1 MAKKLYASFIGIN
14 AYQSNKLYAC
24 IHDVL
29 NLDRFLRKFCAQQP
43 IDTIEY
49 HPAYWLAPHDKGFD
63 QNDLN
68 THQEQFPDFEP
79 DALPLPTYANI
90 KGQINGPF
98 AHLKQAQAGD
108 ICLLFYSGHG
118 SSIEAPQEF
127 WGDKS
132 NRRNETMVCVDS
144 RTNPEARDLIDKEMA
159 YLIWDALHDP
169 EDKAK
174 FKDVHCL
181 VIMDCCHS
189 GSNFRDDEIDPRK
202 IRFRHETASKSQVRY
217 DQYLGK
223 EEGFFELNHEG
234 RAEFAIAPYV
244 HLAAAR
250 DDEKAQETFDGGLF
264 TSCLMRQLQAGGTSR
279 TYRDLMS
286 NLAIEVRNRSDKQNP
301 VAFAFAEKD
310 LDQQFLSREITP
322 YRATYPVNFINGEWI
337 LSAGKIDGLVASGA
351 SGDTLVQ
358 IPGVE
363 ELVKV
368 VVVRND
374 QSVLDGA
381 PLMSLNQNEG
391 YEAVLKRL
399 ANSPLRVGLSAGLR
413 QASKECA
420 ELQAAYEIEPPLFYT
435 IDFLAEEEVDDYVIR
450 LTIEGEYVL
459 TKNNSSIPLF
469 KRSNNPF
476 VFLRYVDSVGKW
488 VGASVL
494 KNESAQFSAADFLF
508 TLEKI
513 EGEAFGTNPDAV
525 PGEKIGV
532 HGSLPEELVCR
543 YKNGRQ
549 PAFRLSIAINPTSNL
564 TECYLGVL
572 YLRSLFGIKIDF
584 IDLDQN
590 KLVKDKESLFLKLKT
605 KDNRLYKTIPF
616 VINKAY
622 EKFNINEI
630 TAYLKIFVAVD
641 PQSLALQRFQQADL
655 PLDENIPNY
664 RGDKSG
670 DDGELGFEGDSLGEQ
685 RDWTVFTMKIRVVGP
700 NKEQQVQQG
709 TTDFTAFTLKAPEG
723 FQAIAYALT
732 GDDQQHKLKKINRL
746 KGVDRATDA
755 MVDLVTPP
763 ERLFCDVLTSRNPF
777 PAGLSSA
784 SDNGVQILE
793 LRPTQGSDNFPR
805 LQEGQKLTIVPKG
818 QSVRQRS
825 MDDADEAL
833 LETTLPYGYDEKSG
847 LFYPLGY
854 GDEQGNIYIEKLPPP
869 SDGLIEGDKPLTKG
883 IGQSIKLYFKKVFTR
898 KPVEVLRLHWQDV
911 EGNWQSEANAS
922 EIQFK
927 LKDQINAKIVLAIH
941 GITGDTNWMLAGLQE
956 LHTQGSRMDFIL
968 TYDYE
973 SLATPIENTAKK
985 LFQRLT
991 EAGFGEANSPKL
1003 TIVAHSMGGLIT
1015 RHMLEIDQKGEDF
1028 IQHLIM
1034 MGTPNDGSEVAGLRE
1049 QVFGLITDALN
1060 VGGVMKLAISGLS
1073 YVLSQFGA
1081 NATETLAQ
1089 LTPGSPVLKALK
1101 RTEKMPTQVRYSL
1114 IAGNIS
1120 KITEAE
1126 AAGNPFLERLVDQ
1139 IKGKAVYPVLS
1150 KFVFNDNQHDMAV
1163 TIDSMVAVPG
1173 FERGKRIEVCC
1184 DHVGYFDAEEC
1195 LKQLKDLLSEF

>member
-43 IDTIEY
+43 KDQFEY
-49 HPAYWLAPHDKGFD
+49 HPAYWLAPHDQGFD
-63 QNDLN
+63 QKDLN
-68 THQEQFPDFEP
+68 THQEQFPDFDP
-79 DALPLPTYANI
+79 KALPLPTYTNI
-90 KGQINGPF
+90 KDQINGPF
-98 AHLKQAQAGD
+98 AHIKQAQAGD

-189 GSNFRDDEIDPRK
+189 GSNFRDDQIDPRK
-202 IRFRHETASKSQVRY
+202 IRFRHETASKNHVPY
-217 DQYLGK
+217 DQYLGQQ
-223 EEGFFELNHEG
+223 EGFFELTAG
-234 RAEFAIAPYV
+234 RASFPIAPYV

-250 DDEKAQETFDGGLF
+250 DDEKAQEADGGGLF
-264 TSCLMRQLQAGGTSR
+264 TSCLMRQLQAGGSSR

-286 NLAIEVRNRSDKQNP
+286 NLAIEVRNRADKQNP
-301 VAFAFAEKD
+301 VAFAFAEND

-337 LSAGKIDGLVASGA
+337 LSAGKIDGLVQSGA

-368 VVVRND
+368 GDVRND
-374 QSVLDGA
+374 QSALKDAQLINLDQ
-381 PLMSLNQNEG
+381 SKG
-391 YEAVLKRL
+391 YEAVLKQL
-399 ANSPLRVGLSAGLR
+399 ANPPLRIGLSEGLR
-413 QASKECA
+413 NAEAALSALKVANDKE
-420 ELQAAYEIEPPLFYT
+420 PTLFYA
-435 IDFLAEEEVDDYVIR
+435 IDFSEASDTHDYLIR
-450 LTIEGEYVL
+450 LTLDDEYVL
-459 TKNNSSIPLF
+459 TKNNSLIPLF
-469 KRSNNPF
+469 KRSKDAS

-488 VGASVL
+488 VGASEL
-494 KNESAQFSAADFLF
+494 KNQDTHFKPDDFLF
-508 TLEKI
+508 TVEKI
-513 EGEAFGTNPDAV
+513 EGEAFGANPDAV
-525 PGEKIGV
+525 PGEKVGV

-564 TECYLGVL
+564 TECYVGVL

-590 KLVKDKESLFLKLKT
+590 KLVKDKEPLFLKLKA

-700 NKEQQVQQG
+700 NKEQQIQQG
-709 TTDFTAFTLKAPEG
+709 EADFTAFTLKAPEG
-723 FQAIAYALT
+723 FQAMAYAAT
-732 GDDQQHKLKKINRL
+732 GDDQQHKLKKNNRT
-746 KGVDRATDA
+746 KGMDPATDA
-755 MVDLVTPP
+755 MVGLVTPP
-763 ERLFCDVLTSRNPF
+763 EHLFSTVLTSRNPF

-784 SDNGVQILE
+784 SDNGVQVIE
-793 LRPTQGSDNFPR
+793 LRPTQGSDNFPS
-805 LQEGQKLTIVPKG
+805 LQEGQKLTIVPRE

-825 MDDADEAL
+825 MDKADEAL
-833 LETTLPYGYDEKSG
+833 LETTLPYGYDEASG

-854 GDEQGNIYIEKLPPP
+854 GDEKGHIHIEKLPPP
-869 SDGLIEGDKPLTKG
+869 SDGLIQGDEPLTRG

-898 KPVEVLRLHWQDV
+898 KPSEALCLHWPDEQ
-911 EGNWQSEANAS
+911 GQWQKATAAP
-922 EIQFK
+922 EIRQK
-927 LKDQINAKIVLAIH
+927 LAGQEQAKIVLAIH
-941 GITGDTNWMLAGLQE
+941 GITGDTEWMLAGLQE
-956 LHTQGSRMDFIL
+956 LRAQGSTMDFVL

-985 LFQRLT
+985 LFQRLS

-1003 TIVAHSMGGLIT
+1003 TVVAHSMGGLIT

-1034 MGTPNDGSEVAGLRE
+1034 VGTPNDGSEVAKLRE
-1049 QVFGLITDALN
+1049 QVFGLITGALN

-1101 RTEKMPTQVRYSL
+1101 RTEKTPTQVRYSL

-1139 IKGKAVYPVLS
+1139 IKGKAVYPALS

-1163 TIDSMVAVPG
+1163 TIDSMVEIPG
-1173 FERGKRIEVCC
+1173 FERGKRIEVGC
-1184 DHVGYFDAEEC
+1184 DHVGYFDSKAC
-1195 LKQLKDLLSEF
+1195 LKELKDLLSEF